1 MGSIPSDSHFFI
13 FTAALD
19 MRVGMDRLAAIVADS
34 GKQIINGGYYWGDG
48 YEVSFLFQV
57 YLQRSCLLNRES
69 SH

>member
-1 MGSIPSDSHFFI
+1 
-13 FTAALD
+13 